1 MIIVGSTN
9 ADVGIQQ
16 GMDILKNGGSAMD
29 AVEATIRL
37 VEDNPDDH
45 TVGYNSYPNILGDL
59 QLDASIMD
67 GATLETGAIA
77 AMQGFREAI
86 SIARR
91 VKDTLPHVLLAGE
104 GAERFAA
111 EMGFEKQAD
120 MLTDEIREARE
131 ELLKADMPPEVFAD
145 LSSSAELHQ
154 WVTLATDPEKTRGT
168 VNVLARIARG
178 ICVPGYRRAAGPGNI
193 RVGSVIH
200 RSSVPVTTQTIAMA
214 RRAVPAW
221 GKWPFAVRRH
231 TAWCSTSKA
240 VRLSP
245 RPASMPCKTS
255 IIWAACTSQA

>member
-16 GMDILKNGGSAMD
+16 GIDILKNGGSAMD

-91 VKDTLPHVLLAGE
+91 VKDTLP
-104 GAERFAA
+104 
-111 EMGFEKQAD
+111 
-120 MLTDEIREARE
+120 
-131 ELLKADMPPEVFAD
+131 
-145 LSSSAELHQ
+145 LSL
-154 WVTLATDPEKTRGT
+154 
-168 VNVLARIARG
+168 
-178 ICVPGYRRAAGPGNI
+178 
-193 RVGSVIH
+193 IH
-200 RSSVPVTTQTIAMA
+200 I
-214 RRAVPAW
+214 
-221 GKWPFAVRRH
+221 
-231 TAWCSTSKA
+231 
-240 VRLSP
+240 
-245 RPASMPCKTS
+245 
-255 IIWAACTSQA
+255 

>member
-9 ADVGIQQ
+9 ADVGIQH
-16 GMDILKNGGSAMD
+16 GIHILKNGGSAMD

-111 EMGFEKQAD
+111 EMGFEKQVE

-131 ELLKADMPPEVFAD
+131 ELL
-145 LSSSAELHQ
+145 LSL
-154 WVTLATDPEKTRGT
+154 
-168 VNVLARIARG
+168 
-178 ICVPGYRRAAGPGNI
+178 
-193 RVGSVIH
+193 IH
-200 RSSVPVTTQTIAMA
+200 I
-214 RRAVPAW
+214 
-221 GKWPFAVRRH
+221 
-231 TAWCSTSKA
+231 
-240 VRLSP
+240 
-245 RPASMPCKTS
+245 
-255 IIWAACTSQA
+255 

>member
-16 GMDILKNGGSAMD
+16 GMHILKNGGSAMD

-120 MLTDEIREARE
+120 MLTDEIREA
-131 ELLKADMPPEVFAD
+131 
-145 LSSSAELHQ
+145 
-154 WVTLATDPEKTRGT
+154 EK
-168 VNVLARIARG
+168 
-178 ICVPGYRRAAGPGNI
+178 
-193 RVGSVIH
+193 S
-200 RSSVPVTTQTIAMA
+200 
-214 RRAVPAW
+214 
-221 GKWPFAVRRH
+221 
-231 TAWCSTSKA
+231 CSKQ
-240 VRLSP
+240 V
-245 RPASMPCKTS
+245 
-255 IIWAACTSQA
+255 